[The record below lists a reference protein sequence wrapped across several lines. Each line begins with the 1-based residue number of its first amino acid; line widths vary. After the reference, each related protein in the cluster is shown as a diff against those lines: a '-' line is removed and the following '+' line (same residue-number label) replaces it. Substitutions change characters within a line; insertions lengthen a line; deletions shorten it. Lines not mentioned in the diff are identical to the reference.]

1 LSQKE
6 QPFYGSVTVGERGQ
20 VVVPVGAR
28 KRFNVNPGDKLLVFG
43 IPGGVGFFRVESVS
57 RLVSSAMG
65 RLSSMQK
72 ALAEMTSDLAA
83 AVEPVVGDTSG
94 DIPSG
99 PAVGAP
105 CGAASTAPG
114 GASEKRAEE
123 PSAKATGRGK
133 KRS

>member
-83 AVEPVVGDTSG
+83 AAEPVAGGTSG

-105 CGAASTAPG
+105 CGTASTAPG

-123 PSAKATGRGK
+123 PSAKAAGRGK

>member
-1 LSQKE
+1 MSQEE

-43 IPGGVGFFRVESVS
+43 IPGGVGFFRV
-57 RLVSSAMG
+57 SSAMG

-83 AVEPVVGDTSG
+83 AAEPVAGDTSG

-105 CGAASTAPG
+105 CGTASTAPG